1 MRIIVFIITALVQAA
16 AAVAIFFMLVLG
28 LNGFSE
34 SDATPSLVFFI
45 ALGVLSPLTL
55 SGLGA
60 YAAQRI
66 AEKKSMG
73 GVAASALAVISFSAL
88 GVVILVGG
96 FFAALVIATV
106 MHEWK

>member
-1 MRIIVFIITALVQAA
+1 MKIIVFILTALIQAA
-16 AAVAIFFMLVLG
+16 AAVVIFFMLVLG

-34 SDATPSLVFFI
+34 GDATPSLAFFI
-45 ALGVLSPLTL
+45 GLGVLSPLTL

-60 YAAQRI
+60 YAAKRI

-73 GVAASALAVISFSAL
+73 AGAASAIAVVSFSVL

-96 FFAALVIATV
+96 FFVALVIATI